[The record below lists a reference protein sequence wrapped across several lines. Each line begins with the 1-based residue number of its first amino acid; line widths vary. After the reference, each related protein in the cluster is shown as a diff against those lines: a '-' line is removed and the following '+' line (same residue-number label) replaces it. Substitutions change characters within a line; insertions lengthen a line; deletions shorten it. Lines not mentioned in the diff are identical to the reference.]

1 MSGNTSGN
9 SLPLETTIK
18 EYRPGLEGVIA
29 CRSSISYV
37 DGQEGLLE
45 YRGIN
50 IRELAEHST
59 FEETAYLLLYNHL
72 PSEREFS
79 QFKMLMARLR
89 ILPHIIRDA
98 IEEFPVGMHPMLAL
112 QSAISL
118 LQADDYYADDTSS
131 PQHNLRRA
139 ISLMAKLPTL
149 VTTFERY
156 RSSEEPLPPSSRYS
170 YAENFLFML
179 AGEPPNPLAAK
190 VFDRFLILHA
200 EHSMNASTFVA
211 RAIASSNAS
220 IYSSISGAVG
230 SLSGTLH
237 GGANERVL
245 RMLYSIGHPDNV
257 EEFVEEQLATKNR
270 IMGFGHRVYKVKDPR
285 AHILEGYIPDL
296 VDQLGGEEVKTL
308 YQIARRLEEVTTQ
321 KTASRNIYPNVD
333 FYSGIVLEALGI
345 PVDLF
350 TAIFSMARVSGW
362 CSHWLEQIDT
372 NRLFRPS
379 QEYIGDH
386 QRAYVPIKNR

>member
-1 MSGNTSGN
+1 MPKDASKN
-9 SLPLETTIK
+9 SLPSENTVK
-18 EYRPGLEGVIA
+18 EYHPGLEGVIA

-59 FEETAYLLLYNHL
+59 FEETTYLLLHNHL

-79 QFKMLMARLR
+79 QFKKLIARLR
-89 ILPHIIRDA
+89 ILPHSIRDA
-98 IEEFPVGMHPMLAL
+98 IEQFPVGMHPMLAL

-118 LQADDYYADDTSS
+118 LQADDYYADDTTS

-139 ISLMAKLPTL
+139 ISLIAKLPTL
-149 VTTFERY
+149 ITTFERY
-156 RSSEEPLPPSSRYS
+156 RYNEEPLPPSSKYS
-170 YAENFLFML
+170 HAENFLFML

-190 VFDRFLILHA
+190 AFDRFLILHA

-220 IYSSISGAVG
+220 IYSSVSGAVG
-230 SLSGTLH
+230 SLSGTFH

-257 EEFVEEQLATKNR
+257 EEFIEEQLASNSR
-270 IMGFGHRVYKVKDPR
+270 LMGFGHRIYKVKDPR
-285 AHILEGYIPDL
+285 AHILEEYIPDL
-296 VDQLGGEEVKTL
+296 VDRFGGEEVKTL
-308 YQIARRLEEVTTQ
+308 YRIARKFEEVATQ
-321 KTASRNIYPNVD
+321 KLAARNIYPNVD
-333 FYSGIVLEALGI
+333 FYSGIILEALGI

-350 TAIFSMARVSGW
+350 TAVFSMARVSGW
-362 CSHWLEQIDT
+362 CAHWLEQIST

-379 QEYIGDH
+379 QDYIGDH
-386 QRAYVPIKNR
+386 QRTYVPIEDR